1 MTKNGDRQLEL
12 VLENRQVLGIF
23 FVIAILCGVFF
34 SLGYVVGKNTASP
47 AQMAAETDLEPL
59 QADGKPSAMPAP
71 EYLPRSGGG
80 NLASSS
86 TTTAPVETTD
96 TDLEFYN
103 SVEDSNPQ
111 ASLEN
116 PATAPDESAGLA
128 TVQAPPEGILVQVSA
143 LTRQEDAESLVGL
156 MKEKGL
162 PVLVTSG
169 ASDTLFHVVV
179 GPYESAGEAENVK
192 RILEQDGFR
201 PFVRK

>member
-1 MTKNGDRQLEL
+1 MTRKGDRQLEL

-23 FVIAILCGVFF
+23 FVIAILFGVFF

-47 AQMAAETDLEPL
+47 AQMATVPNLEPL

-80 NLASSS
+80 NFASASIPA
-86 TTTAPVETTD
+86 TPGETTD

-111 ASLEN
+111 ASLER
-116 PATAPDESAGLA
+116 PSSVPDKSAGLT
-128 TVQAPPEGILVQVSA
+128 TVQTPPEGILVQVSA
-143 LTRQEDAESLVGL
+143 LTRQEDAENLVAL

-162 PVLVTSG
+162 PVLLTSS
-169 ASDTLFHVVV
+169 ASDRLFHVVV
-179 GPYESAGEAENVK
+179 GPYESAEEAETVK

-201 PFVRK
+201 PFLRK